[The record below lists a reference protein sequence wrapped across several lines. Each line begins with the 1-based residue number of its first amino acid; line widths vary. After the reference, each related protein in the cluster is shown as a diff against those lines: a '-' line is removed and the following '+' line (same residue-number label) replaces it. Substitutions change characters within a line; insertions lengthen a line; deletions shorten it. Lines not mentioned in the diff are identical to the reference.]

1 MTDIE
6 IKPPVLQKQET
17 EVTITAPVF
26 SEEDE
31 KEITELASLIDFNDS
46 TSVLE
51 YGVDFMQTFG
61 KFSNEALK
69 KHRSKDLGD
78 IEKELLEFST
88 SLVVK
93 EVEEEDLSKN
103 IIVRFFQKGKQKGKE
118 SATKVALSQVSIEK
132 LLDQASEKFLDKK
145 EWLLSSISGIDT
157 FYEYNLQYHNMIE
170 KYTEAAKRELE
181 KGRRELPTMV
191 ENAKISGDQ
200 MEVQRVRDFAERM
213 NDLEQKVINF
223 NSLKVLSETLSYELR
238 IEQKAFKDVAGG
250 INEIITTSIPH
261 WKLYLQM
268 QLVAEEGKEAARILK
283 GAQELTQ
290 TLAKKNADTIHD
302 LYIDAVDMKG
312 KPTFEHETVEYVI
325 ERLQDAIQYEIEKT
339 RIRLA
344 DLREGES
351 RLETKYEEF
360 QNVLINYSNEMGK
373 ATIDSALDGEK
384 KYKLP
389 IKKV

>member
-88 SLVVK
+88 SLVVN
-93 EVEEEDLSKN
+93 EEEDLSKN
-103 IIVRFFQKGKQKGKE
+103 IIIRLFQKGKQKGKE
-118 SATKVALSQVSIEK
+118 SATKVALSQISIEK
-132 LLDQASEKFLDKK
+132 LLNQASEKFLDKK

-360 QNVLINYSNEMGK
+360 QNVLINYSDEMGK
-373 ATIDSALDGEK
+373 TTIDSALDGEK

-389 IKKV
+389 TKKV

>member
-6 IKPPVLQKQET
+6 IKPSVLQKQET

-118 SATKVALSQVSIEK
+118 SATKVALSQISIEK

-360 QNVLINYSNEMGK
+360 QNVLINYSDEMGK
-373 ATIDSALDGEK
+373 TTIDSALDGEK

-389 IKKV
+389 TKKV